1 MFVFL
6 PKVLRQVLVRASGNL
21 RQQAILPLLQQLE
34 DKERGPQ
41 MPLIF
46 LFIYLFRQLIH
57 QFSNLPPLHSTL
69 PLISTRM

>member
-6 PKVLRQVLVRASGNL
+6 PEMLRQVLVRASGNL

-41 MPLIF
+41 MPLI
-46 LFIYLFRQLIH
+46 YLFMYFI
-57 QFSNLPPLHSTL
+57 N
-69 PLISTRM
+69 